1 MYYNVIQSNTVQSYD
16 RREMSTAISV
26 RLPDDIAIELGEI
39 ARETERSKSFLI
51 QKAIEAYL
59 EEMADLQVSLDR
71 LHDTNDE
78 VISLDDMKKNLGI

>member
-1 MYYNVIQSNTVQSYD
+1 
-16 RREMSTAISV
+16 MSTAISV